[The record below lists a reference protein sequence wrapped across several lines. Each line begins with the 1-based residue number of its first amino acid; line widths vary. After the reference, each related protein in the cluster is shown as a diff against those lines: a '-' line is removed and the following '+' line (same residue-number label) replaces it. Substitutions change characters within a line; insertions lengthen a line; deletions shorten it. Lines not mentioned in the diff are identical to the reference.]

1 MLNSPVPSADI
12 RSDSRARGL
21 PRRPQAHDMFW
32 KSTSVFVLITT
43 AFVALVVTSLG
54 GHPAFEEKHALMQQ
68 ILFGAGGVIFL
79 LGVLKAWRKIPGKE
93 AGQNGF
99 FCMADGRFWGFLF
112 GVLGLIVYYSSQL
125 TLIYAQEVQPIFVHA
140 PPPSVPVVPTHQPVV
155 FPEVRMQGVFFRASR
170 PVVIL
175 EGQPYEVGDQVG
187 EAKITAIDRSSVT
200 LSLAGEEKKLTM
212 KQSTSTKP
220 KRQ

>member
-1 MLNSPVPSADI
+1 
-12 RSDSRARGL
+12 
-21 PRRPQAHDMFW
+21 MFW

-43 AFVALVVTSLG
+43 AFIALVVTSLT

-68 ILFGAGGVIFL
+68 ILFTAGGVIFL
-79 LGVLKAWRKIPGKE
+79 MGVLKAWRKIPSKE
-93 AGQNGF
+93 AQRNGF

-112 GVLGLIVYYSSQL
+112 GVLGLIVFYSGQL
-125 TLIYAQEVQPIFVHA
+125 TLIYAQEVQPFFVHA
-140 PPPSVPVVPTHQPVV
+140 KPPAEPVVPTHQPVV
-155 FPEVRMQGVFFRASR
+155 FPEVRMQGVFFRANR

-200 LSLAGEEKKLTM
+200 LSVAGEEKKLTM
-212 KQSTSTKP
+212 KQSTSTKS
-220 KRQ
+220 KDR